1 MSHTYSIN
9 FHQFPSVS
17 INFHDIPH
25 ILIFLHLS
33 KRNFTSPTFRPTRI
47 DLNGALRALMRVM
60 ISRKVMPPSWKFT
73 NSSTLYHSWWWNFVQ
88 KICVKRWKLFD
99 RYIRYM
105 GSESKCHLKI
115 FQSHVKV
122 IFKETSVDKLI
133 VSSWGLSC
141 KNRSKVFSTLA
152 KWVRHWEHLLEKMWP
167 RVFLQ
172 LSQTC
177 PSFKDH
183 ISKHLVFFIE
193 TRKT

>member
-1 MSHTYSIN
+1 MSHTY
-9 FHQFPSVS
+9 S

-88 KICVKRWKLFD
+88 KICVKKMETVWQ
-99 RYIRYM
+99 IHQIH